1 MIIGKAFRIRPIF
14 KGENKNLDIP
24 RVGMSKIENQ
34 KDQSVMLLANFYG
47 IWIRNKKQTLLG
59 VYKQTFGGQIG
70 RNDLTSFFFFE
81 KVRNK
86 SPRCWMAHY

>member
-24 RVGMSKIENQ
+24 RVGMSKIENE

-59 VYKQTFGGQIG
+59 VYKQTFGGSNRTQ
-70 RNDLTSFFFFE
+70 RFDEFFLL
-81 KVRNK
+81 
-86 SPRCWMAHY
+86 